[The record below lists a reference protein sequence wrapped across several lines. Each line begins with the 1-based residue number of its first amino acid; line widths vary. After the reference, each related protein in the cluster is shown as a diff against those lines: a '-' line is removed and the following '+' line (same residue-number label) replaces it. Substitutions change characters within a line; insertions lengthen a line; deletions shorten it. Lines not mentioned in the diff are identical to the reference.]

1 MIIPFMSSFRTHF
14 NAISFSKFR
23 KHSCFSLHV
32 HAIEHEHQYF
42 KKSVDYYKDECDLHF
57 KDEQLEV
64 VGASG
69 TFL

>member
-1 MIIPFMSSFRTHF
+1 MIIPFMSSFRTLF
-14 NAISFSKFR
+14 NAISFSKFQ

-32 HAIEHEHQYF
+32 HAIEPGHQHF

-57 KDEQLEV
+57 KDEHLEV
-64 VGASG
+64 VDASG